1 MKTSALP
8 SIVIVGFLITS
19 GAANAAD
26 LVKAFPEVAR
36 TTKFRGSQTL
46 SGRASVVDGRTLW
59 FPRYGVQVRL
69 EGIDACELP
78 QWSYDPDPHV
88 ATGRQLKPVPCG
100 AFAKA
105 WLKRTIGGK
114 RVECSGEG
122 DHRLFVGRCRVGG
135 RDLGLELLSVGWA
148 KVSSGA
154 TPAGAYGL
162 AESQAKAA
170 RYGMWGTYV
179 LDMDEWRVQ
188 AIDRTNGRRPI
199 ADLNLLRNRRSEI
212 SPPFADARRAPTRT
226 DR

>member
-1 MKTSALP
+1 MKTSGLP
-8 SIVIVGFLITS
+8 SLVLVSFLIIS
-19 GAANAAD
+19 GAANGAD
-26 LVKAFPEVAR
+26 LVKALPEVGQ
-36 TTKFRGSQTL
+36 TTGLPGSQAL

-69 EGIDACELP
+69 AGIDACELP
-78 QWSYDPDPHV
+78 QWSFEPDPHV
-88 ATGRQLKPVPCG
+88 ATDRQLKPVPCG

-105 WLKRTIGGK
+105 WLKRTIGT
-114 RVECSGEG
+114 RQVECSAEG
-122 DHRLFVGRCRVGG
+122 DRLLFVGRCRVGG

-154 TPAGAYGL
+154 TPTGAYGL
-162 AESQAKAA
+162 AERRAKAA

-179 LDMDEWRVQ
+179 LDMEEWRAQ
-188 AIDRTNGRRPI
+188 AIDRTNSRRPI

-212 SPPFADARRAPTRT
+212 SPPFADARRLPSRT